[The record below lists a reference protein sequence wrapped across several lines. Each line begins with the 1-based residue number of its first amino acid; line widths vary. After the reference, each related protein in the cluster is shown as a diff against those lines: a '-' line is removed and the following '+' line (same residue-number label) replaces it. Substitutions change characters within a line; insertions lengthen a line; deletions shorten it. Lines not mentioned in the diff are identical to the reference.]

1 MVSFSNSKQDAK
13 FGDEIISLILDKSN
27 LKYVYH
33 NMRVLNHKFSG
44 NCQFIFTGSRE
55 RSEEFIP
62 KLLKLGKK
70 LWNVDLQYYIDKGLI

>member
-1 MVSFSNSKQDAK
+1 
-13 FGDEIISLILDKSN
+13 
-27 LKYVYH
+27 
-33 NMRVLNHKFSG
+33 MRVLNHQFSG

-55 RSEEFIP
+55 KSEEFIP